1 MTQRREVEKMNVF
14 PSGLLRAFEHRWKIV
29 ALSALLVALS
39 FTMFSPVKSVK
50 GLLVNTGIAPT
61 NGFLSIDAGRVAFT
75 VSSGVGIY
83 DINSA
88 SSVSFGNPSGVL
100 ALAPQI
106 SGDRVLVAG
115 GTNITSPVTI
125 YYCTLPH
132 ASPIQSCGSWT
143 AIVSGLPSIVSL
155 ANLGSFPEIVG
166 DMVVWDNVSSFGFYR
181 FSSGSAT
188 TVSTSTQAHGLT
200 TNGAIIA
207 FSAKPTSA
215 SASET
220 IRFYDTSLASGSRTI
235 VDTGLAGYYPSITQ
249 YTIAFNDNSTAVDHL
264 RYYDI
269 LRNQASSAGTGP
281 AGTISYANNPSI
293 WGNRIVFVVDEV
305 TDNFDCNGDGTKS
318 STEFCL
324 GYWNIR
330 GASYIATTLSPSAA
344 PAIKGTPVIYDNIV
358 VFEGSSGTLQY
369 VTVPMQ
375 GDVNQDGVVNSTD
388 KTDVTNCLNQLLKGS
403 VC

>member
-1 MTQRREVEKMNVF
+1 MNMF
-14 PSGLLRAFEHRWKIV
+14 PGTLLRAFEHRWKIV
-29 ALSALLVALS
+29 ALSVLLVGLS
-39 FTMFSPVKSVK
+39 LTIYTPVKTVR

-61 NGFLSIDAGRVAFT
+61 NNFLSVDAGRVAFI

-88 SSVSFGNPSGVL
+88 SSTSFGNPSGVL

-115 GTNITSPVTI
+115 ATNITSPVTI

-132 ASPIQSCGSWT
+132 ASQVQSCGSWT
-143 AIVSGLPSIVSL
+143 AIVSGLPGIVAL
-155 ANLGSFPEIVG
+155 AGLGSFPEIFG
-166 DMVVWDNVSSFGFYR
+166 DLVVWDNVSSFGFYR
-181 FSSGSAT
+181 FSSGLAT
-188 TVSTSTQAHGLT
+188 TVPTNTQAHGLT

-207 FSAKPTSA
+207 FSAKPTST

-220 IRFYDTSLASGSRTI
+220 IRFYDTSVPSGSRSI
-235 VDTGLAGYYPSITQ
+235 VDTGLAGYYPSVTQ
-249 YTIAFNDNSTAVDHL
+249 YTIAFNDNSTTVDHL

-269 LRNQASSAGTGP
+269 LRNQASSAGAGP

-293 WGNRIVFVVDEV
+293 WGNRIVFTVDEV
-305 TDNFDCNGDGTKS
+305 SDNFDCNGDGTKS
-318 STEFCL
+318 ATEFCL

-358 VFEGSSGTLQY
+358 VFVGSSGTLQY

-375 GDVNQDGVVNSTD
+375 GDVNQDGIVNTTD
-388 KTDVTNCLNQLLKGS
+388 KTDVTNCLNQVLKGS